1 MKRYD
6 AVVIGAGPAGLTA
19 ATYLGRFRRSALVLD
34 GGPSRASWIPET
46 HNTPGFSRGISGPGL
61 LSLLRDQA
69 GQYGAEIR
77 ASRAAGIEKTE
88 AGFRLMLDDGAVGA
102 RFVLLATGVVD
113 VRPALPGIDDAI
125 RSSLVRIC
133 PICDAYEA
141 IDKRIA
147 VLGDGDL
154 GAREALFLRHY
165 SKDVTLLHT
174 GAEAL
179 TDLAALTAA
188 GVKVIKTR
196 PDAIS
201 LGKRDVAVEREVF
214 DHLYLAL
221 GCHVQS
227 DLVRALAAAHDAD
240 GNLVVDAHQQTSVE
254 GLYAAGDVV
263 RGLNQIAIAAAE
275 AALAATA
282 IHNRLRV

>member
-1 MKRYD
+1 MLD

-19 ATYLGRFRRSALVLD
+19 ATYLGRYRRRALVLD

-46 HNTPGFSRGISGPGL
+46 HNTPGFSRGVSGPGL
-61 LSLLRDQA
+61 LTLLRDQA

-77 ASRAAGIEKTE
+77 KARAREVEKTE
-88 AGFRLMLDDGAVGA
+88 GGFRLTLDDGEVET
-102 RFVLLATGVVD
+102 RYLLLATGVID
-113 VRPALPGIDDAI
+113 VKPPIAGIDDAI
-125 RSSLVRIC
+125 RSSLVRVC

-147 VLGDGDL
+147 ILGDSGL

-165 SKDVTLLHT
+165 SKDVTLLHL
-174 GAEAL
+174 GGDLAEAEAL
-179 TDLAALTAA
+179 EAQGVEVVRAIVGRVALGAA
-188 GVKVIKTR
+188 
-196 PDAIS
+196 
-201 LGKRDVAVEREVF
+201 EVTVGGRTF

-221 GCHVQS
+221 GCKPQS
-227 DLVRALAAAHDAD
+227 DLVRRLAAAHDAD
-240 GNLVVDAHQQTSVE
+240 GNLVVDAHQQTSVD

-282 IHNRLRV
+282 IHNRLRG

>member
-6 AVVIGAGPAGLTA
+6 AVIIGAGPAGLTA
-19 ATYLGRFRRSALVLD
+19 ATYLGRFRRSVLVLD

-46 HNTPGFSRGISGPGL
+46 HNTPGFSRGVNGERL
-61 LSLLRDQA
+61 LELLRDQA
-69 GQYGAEIR
+69 GQYGAYVTPARVQAMTRSE
-77 ASRAAGIEKTE
+77 T
-88 AGFRLMLDDGAVGA
+88 GFELLLDDGPIAA
-102 RFVLLATGVVD
+102 RFVLLATGVID
-113 VRPALPGIDDAI
+113 VTPSLAGIDLAI
-125 RSSLVRIC
+125 RSSLARIC

-165 SKDVTLLHT
+165 SNDVTLLHT
-174 GAEAL
+174 GAD
-179 TDLAALTAA
+179 DLADRAALKAA
-188 GVKVIKTR
+188 GVAVVTAAMTDI
-196 PDAIS
+196 A
-201 LGKRDVAVEREVF
+201 LGARLITVGARSF

-221 GCHVQS
+221 GCKPQS
-227 DLVRALAAAHDAD
+227 AMALQLGAAHDVD
-240 GNLVVDAHQQTSVE
+240 GNLVVDAHQQTSVD

-263 RGLNQIAIAAAE
+263 RGLNQIAVAAAE